1 MFVTRSLRPASLVA
15 LVVPVVLIA
24 CSASGT
30 GGAPPVDTAV
40 APTVPAPAPAPDAGV
55 AAVEGGNDAHD
66 SALPP
71 PKNDCK
77 LAELT
82 GVVDVTPA
90 FVVYAAPV
98 DVPPAMTGGA
108 LAGSYRVDAARVY
121 LPSGTAG
128 LVDPRTSSGKVNAW
142 AIFSGTNYRLH
153 LKADFLIASAAGP
166 QAQGADSVSQ
176 GGFAASG
183 PALTLDHACDT
194 AIAKEADYS
203 FTDTGNGRAT
213 ILIKTPSPYG
223 DTYLELDA
231 ARD

>member
-1 MFVTRSLRPASLVA
+1 MLVTRFLRSASVGA
-15 LVVPVVLIA
+15 LVIPVVLIA

-30 GGAPPVDTAV
+30 GNAAPVDTAV
-40 APTVPAPAPAPDAGV
+40 APTVPAPATDAGV
-55 AAVEGGNDAHD
+55 AAIDSGHDAHD
-66 SALPP
+66 SAPPP

-77 LAELT
+77 LPELT
-82 GVVDVTPA
+82 GVADVTPR
-90 FVVYAAPV
+90 FVVYAAPI
-98 DVPPAMTGGA
+98 DVPPAMTGGT
-108 LAGSYRVDAARVY
+108 LVGNYRVDAATVY

-142 AIFSGTNYRLH
+142 ATFSGTDYRLH

-176 GGFAASG
+176 GAFTMSG

-194 AIAKEADYS
+194 AIGQEADYS
-203 FTDTGNGRAT
+203 FTDAGNGRAT

-231 ARD
+231 AKD

>member
-1 MFVTRSLRPASLVA
+1 MFVMRFRRSASLVA
-15 LVVPVVLIA
+15 LVIPVVSIA

-30 GGAPPVDTAV
+30 GGAAPVDTAV
-40 APTVPAPAPAPDAGV
+40 APTVPAPAVDAGV
-55 AAVEGGNDAHD
+55 AAIDSGHDAHD

-77 LAELT
+77 LAALS
-82 GVVDVTPA
+82 GVADVTPR
-90 FVVYAAPV
+90 FVVYAAPT
-98 DVPPAMTGGA
+98 DVPPTMTGGT
-108 LAGSYRVDAARVY
+108 LVGNYRVDAATVY

-142 AIFSGTNYRLH
+142 AIFSGTDYRLQ

-176 GGFAASG
+176 GAFTVSG

-194 AIAKEADYS
+194 AIGQEADYS

>member
-1 MFVTRSLRPASLVA
+1 MFVTRFLRSASVVA
-15 LVVPVVLIA
+15 LVIPVVQIA

-30 GGAPPVDTAV
+30 GYAAPVDTAV
-40 APTVPAPAPAPDAGV
+40 APTVPAPVTDAGV
-55 AAVEGGNDAHD
+55 AAIDSGHDAHD
-66 SALPP
+66 SAPPP

-77 LAELT
+77 LPELT
-82 GVVDVTPA
+82 GVVDVTPT

-98 DVPPAMTGGA
+98 DVPPAMTGGT
-108 LAGSYRVDAARVY
+108 LVGNYRVDAATVY

-142 AIFSGTNYRLH
+142 AIFSGTDYRLQ
-153 LKADFLIASAAGP
+153 LKADFSIASAAGP

-176 GGFAASG
+176 GAFTVSG

-194 AIAKEADYS
+194 AIAQEADYS

-213 ILIKTPSPYG
+213 ILIRTPSPYG

-231 ARD
+231 AKD